1 MAALQRQFENS
12 VQKLLISDSVYEFS
26 KKIISKK
33 MRISEDMNNEM
44 GMGNNR
50 FTEQSQLLS

>member
-1 MAALQRQFENS
+1 VAALQRQFENS

>member
-1 MAALQRQFENS
+1 VAALQRQFENS

-26 KKIISKK
+26 KKLISKK